1 MCRRE
6 DGRRTARDR
15 PHATCSNSRQQTTA
29 GHRRTTS
36 HLGGVTCNNQCTTGK
51 MKQVQ
56 EAAPE
61 EADAHV
67 SAGRRAQGAYACR
80 CVTGPVQRATR
91 TVQRATDDVSSVAHH
106 APRAIQCASTRS
118 RRACAAGMV
127 WHCGEADVATWTP
140 SNVQRAVC
148 NMQRAAC
155 NMQHMRA
162 QRILHYNTQQTR
174 THKTGGRGLSARGLS
189 GRGAKRERAKRE
201 RTKRERTM
209 WERRQ
214 RRRAPR
220 SE

>member
-148 NMQRAAC
+148 NMQRAKC
-155 NMQHMRA
+155 NMQRA
-162 QRILHYNTQQTR
+162 TCSVQRATCSICGRSASCIT
-174 THKTGGRGLSARGLS
+174 THNRPGHIKPAGEGSAR
-189 GRGAKRERAKRE
+189 ED
-201 RTKRERTM
+201 
-209 WERRQ
+209 
-214 RRRAPR
+214 
-220 SE
+220 

>member
-1 MCRRE
+1 
-6 DGRRTARDR
+6 
-15 PHATCSNSRQQTTA
+15 
-29 GHRRTTS
+29 
-36 HLGGVTCNNQCTTGK
+36 

-80 CVTGPVQRATR
+80 CVPGPVHRATR
-91 TVQRATDDVSSVAHH
+91 TVQRATDDVSSAAHH

-118 RRACAAGMV
+118 TRACAAGMV

-140 SNVQRAVC
+140 SNVQCATCNMQRSKCNMQRAAC

-189 GRGAKRERAKRE
+189 ARGLSGRGAKRERAKRE
-201 RTKRERTM
+201 RNKRERTM
-209 WERRQ
+209 LERRQ

>member
-148 NMQRAAC
+148 NMQRAKC
-155 NMQHMRA
+155 NMQRA
-162 QRILHYNTQQTR
+162 TCSVQRATCSVQRATCSVQRATCSICGRSASCIT
-174 THKTGGRGLSARGLS
+174 THNRPGHIKPAGEGSAR
-189 GRGAKRERAKRE
+189 ED
-201 RTKRERTM
+201 
-209 WERRQ
+209 
-214 RRRAPR
+214 
-220 SE
+220 